1 MDSFLECSF
10 LIPLRRDAVLSDGE
24 LHPVEA
30 WEWLRDELF
39 SQFGGQTLA
48 PGLYQGFYTDPDTGV
63 QVHDESY
70 RFIVAVSASK
80 LTELRFLLQAAC
92 VMFAQKCFYLSLAGK
107 VEFIQV
113 EENDGN

>member
-1 MDSFLECSF
+1 MSTFIECSF
-10 LIPLRRDAVLSDGE
+10 LIPLRRDAELSDGE

-30 WEWLRDELF
+30 WEWLRDELY

-48 PGLYQGFYTDPDTGV
+48 PGLYQGFYQDPDTGL

-70 RFIVAVSASK
+70 RFIVAVSDDIVPD
-80 LTELRFLLQAAC
+80 LRQLLQAAC
-92 VMFAQKCFYLSLAGK
+92 VMFAQKCIYLSRAGI

-113 EENDGN
+113 EESDAN